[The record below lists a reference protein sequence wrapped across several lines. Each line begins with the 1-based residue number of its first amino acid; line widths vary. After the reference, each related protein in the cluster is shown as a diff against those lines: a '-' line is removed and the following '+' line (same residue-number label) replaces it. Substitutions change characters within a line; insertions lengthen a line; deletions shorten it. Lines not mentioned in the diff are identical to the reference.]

1 MSTDRKKRIDPHL
14 EIFDWQGEGYQPLVF
29 EEGWQVAILNWEP
42 LFDLENARE
51 VEAHFGTD
59 EVFVLTRG
67 SALLFVRTKSGLRCE
82 PMRPGLIYNVPRGT
96 YHNLLASRDASW
108 IIVETRDTDLND
120 TISRGL
126 TTQERKQL
134 RDNAPPWAFC
144 KEPV

>member
-1 MSTDRKKRIDPHL
+1 M
-14 EIFDWQGEGYQPLVF
+14 VF

-59 EVFVLTRG
+59 EVFVLTQG
-67 SALLFVRTKSGLRCE
+67 SALLFVRAESGLRCE
-82 PMRPGLIYNVPRGT
+82 PMHRGLIYNVPRGI

-108 IIVETRDTDLND
+108 IIVETRDTDLYD
-120 TISRGL
+120 TTLSPL

-134 RDNAPPWAFC
+134 RDNAPDWAFRI
-144 KEPV
+144 EPV